1 MKSPGSYQLPG
12 LSDGRFSPKNQ
23 MNQSSADGDNIPVH
37 VANLNKAR
45 GSAPALAGPG
55 LEPGTATVAAV
66 HTGATGAPYDRDHWL
81 LERLPLLEGIA
92 PLLPGAPDK
101 RPIVGDGWPDHLGL
115 TISQL
120 QAAAPECVCWHVGA
134 APGHVAIDIDGPKA
148 AAFCASHGCNPYEAD
163 TWQIIRTGNDERL
176 KLVFTVTHEQKAAL
190 AAGGKTVKIEGQEL
204 AVFAKPGTQIVV
216 LGQHFSKESG
226 FTENDDQYAWAG
238 RAPADAQPLPPEW
251 FELLTGVFCGDRPLR
266 PPTRRTVSP
275 ASKRGPHAY
284 RSGCGVWVNSS
295 QRHPCPMC
303 GRDHSGACSIH
314 RDGDSVWCCHGETK
328 SAPDCSKPGQTET
341 GHDGRTW
348 AYIRTENHDS
358 FGERSLFK
366 IDQPQ
371 QGQQAAAAPAA
382 PQQRRPLTM
391 AEVGERLREA
401 VSEGMGGADLAAL
414 VAELATASEQG
425 SISVQRLADAIRTE
439 QLQAVAVA
447 AEAQQIAAERDRQE
461 IGQLLS
467 AHYLLP
473 AGIAAAIE
481 TRARYLPC
489 DGPSAVLPFL
499 ATVAGLVK
507 LGTEVEGSAPAGYSV
522 PVNLFACLVGRSGA
536 KKSPVGRLLV
546 EAPTADLRA
555 ELARANQRDREAWE
569 EQCRD
574 LKKGDAKPPAPHPK
588 RLSVSDFTAEALAA
602 QLQTQESAGLGL
614 LVHRDELSG
623 LFGSLNAYRGG
634 RGADEQQLLELFD
647 GSGLSSLRIV
657 GDRHYSRSQVSIWG
671 STQPEVLRQLVAD
684 GDASGL
690 WARFLFVPLPERAVP
705 LPLATSA
712 AEVGEVEAAAATL
725 ANACRAVYRLPRQTY
740 RLAPAAAERFAHYEL
755 NRQRA
760 ALGATIGA
768 QSALYGKSAGK
779 VLRLAGVLHLL
790 QIAAGELAASSEI
803 EPGTIERAAALVDH
817 LDAWALSLHAEVA
830 AGGVGQAM
838 RTVHRAAEAAAE
850 AIRWKDLAVRLSAK
864 QRKEIDAATFKE
876 AAAAL
881 AAGGYGEVEAGK
893 RGAISY
899 RATRALP

>member
-1 MKSPGSYQLPG
+1 
-12 LSDGRFSPKNQ
+12 
-23 MNQSSADGDNIPVH
+23 MNQSSADGDSIPAP

-148 AAFCASHGCNPYEAD
+148 AAFCASHGCNPYEGD
-163 TWQIIRTGNDERL
+163 TWRIIRTGNDERL

-275 ASKRGPHAY
+275 ASKRVPHAD

-382 PQQRRPLTM
+382 APHPEPEPDAKPYRILGWCPDRSRIHYQHRETGQIASIKPAAQAGPLLQLARIDWWATLHPARNGSGIDWPGACSDVIEQANRRGVFAVDRVRGRGLWMEGSRTVWHLGDRLEVDGQEVALIEHRSAHHYPRLPALDIDRTAAPLSD
-391 AEVGERLREA
+391 AEGREI
-401 VSEGMGGADLAAL
+401 LA
-414 VAELATASEQG
+414 
-425 SISVQRLADAIRTE
+425 
-439 QLQAVAVA
+439 AVA
-447 AEAQQIAAERDRQE
+447 AMGWASPLDPLHLLGWAVLANVGGALDKRPVLQITSRFGSGKTFTRERVLQPLLAGLAISRSNSTEAGIRQLLRADTLPVLIDESEGEDAHRREGHLRLARLSFDGSPTDRGTTNGQALSYAIRSSVAMVGINATINNPAERSR
-461 IGQLLS
+461 
-467 AHYLLP
+467 
-473 AGIAAAIE
+473 
-481 TRARYLPC
+481 
-489 DGPSAVLPFL
+489 
-499 ATVAGLVK
+499 TV
-507 LGTEVEGSAPAGYSV
+507 
-522 PVNLFACLVGRSGA
+522 LVGREQLPQAAWAGVDRRLAELLTPEAGA
-536 KKSPVGRLLV
+536 RLLRRTVNHLPTLRANVATFRRAV
-546 EAPTADLRA
+546 EAQLGGGAG
-555 ELARANQRDREAWE
+555 ARA
-569 EQCRD
+569 
-574 LKKGDAKPPAPHPK
+574 GD
-588 RLSVSDFTAEALAA
+588 TYGAL
-602 QLQTQESAGLGL
+602 
-614 LVHRDELSG
+614 
-623 LFGSLNAYRGG
+623 
-634 RGADEQQLLELFD
+634 
-647 GSGLSSLRIV
+647 
-657 GDRHYSRSQVSIWG
+657 
-671 STQPEVLRQLVAD
+671 
-684 GDASGL
+684 
-690 WARFLFVPLPERAVP
+690 
-705 LPLATSA
+705 
-712 AEVGEVEAAAATL
+712 
-725 ANACRAVYRLPRQTY
+725 
-740 RLAPAAAERFAHYEL
+740 
-755 NRQRA
+755 
-760 ALGATIGA
+760 
-768 QSALYGKSAGK
+768 
-779 VLRLAGVLHLL
+779 LAGAHLL
-790 QIAAGELAASSEI
+790 TS
-803 EPGTIERAAALVDH
+803 AALVDDAQALQW
-817 LDAWALSLHAEVA
+817 LDSIGWS
-830 AGGVGQAM
+830 
-838 RTVHRAAEAAAE
+838 
-850 AIRWKDLAVRLSAK
+850 
-864 QRKEIDAATFKE
+864 

-881 AAGGYGEVEAGK
+881 GESGSEGQNGTAESVQCLQHLLSHEEPWRTAEPEYGTGRISVRELIELARTPSGADDAEQARKALGRRGIKAADLGLQIANTPEPLATIYGRTKWRDGGHRARLLDLPGAYAAGAVRFAALGTVRACCVPWEVL
-893 RGAISY
+893 R
-899 RATRALP
+899 